1 MKYFGFKENVGYG
14 FYDENFDG
22 AIQLSDDEW
31 QELFSDQSNGKD
43 IVMFGGVVSASEPNL
58 YYLDSNGIYQKY
70 SSEELQELAEINQ
83 VVTTTNT
90 ALNFLNDTDWKV
102 TRHRDQQAQGIETS
116 LTEEEYQQLLVDR
129 QNARDS
135 VIRGEKYG
143 NLAENLSALDSRF

>member
-1 MKYFGFKENVGYG
+1 MKYFGFKENIGYG
-14 FYDENFDG
+14 FYDENFNG
-22 AIQLSDDEW
+22 AIQLSDEEW
-31 QELFSDQSNGKD
+31 QTLLTEQSAGKD
-43 IVMFGGVVSASEPNL
+43 IVMFGGEVFASEPNL
-58 YYLDSNGIYQKY
+58 YYLDSNGVYQKY

-143 NLAENLSALDSRF
+143 NLE

>member
-1 MKYFGFKENVGYG
+1 MKYFGFKENIGYG

-22 AIQLSDDEW
+22 AVQLSDVEW
-31 QELFSDQSNGKD
+31 QELLEEQSCGKQ
-43 IVMFGGVVSASEPNL
+43 IVMFNGEVFASEPNL
-58 YYLDSNGIYQKY
+58 YYLDSNGVYQKY

-116 LTEEEYQQLLVDR
+116 LTEKEYQQLLVDR

-143 NLAENLSALDSRF
+143 NLE

>member
-22 AIQLSDDEW
+22 AIQLSDEEW
-31 QELFSDQSNGKD
+31 QTLLTEQSAGKD
-43 IVMFGGVVSASEPNL
+43 IVMFGGEVFASEPNL
-58 YYLDSNGIYQKY
+58 YYLDSNGVYQKY

-143 NLAENLSALDSRF
+143 NLE

>member
-1 MKYFGFKENVGYG
+1 MKYFGFKENIGYG

-22 AIQLSDDEW
+22 AVQLSDEEW
-31 QELFSDQSNGKD
+31 QELLEEQSCGKQ
-43 IVMFGGVVSASEPNL
+43 IVMFNGKVFASEPNL
-58 YYLDSNGIYQKY
+58 YYLDSNGVYQKY

-129 QNARDS
+129 QKARDS

-143 NLAENLSALDSRF
+143 NLE

>member
-14 FYDENFDG
+14 FYDEKFDG

-31 QELFSDQSNGKD
+31 QELLSEQSNGKD
-43 IVMFGGVVSASEPNL
+43 IVMFGGVVFASEPNL
-58 YYLDSNGIYQKY
+58 YYLDTNGIYQKY

-129 QNARDS
+129 QSARDS

-143 NLAENLSALDSRF
+143 NLE

>member
-1 MKYFGFKENVGYG
+1 MKYFGFKENIGYG

-22 AIQLSDDEW
+22 AIQLSDEEW
-31 QELFSDQSNGKD
+31 QTLLTEQSAGKD
-43 IVMFGGVVSASEPNL
+43 IVMFGGEVFASEPNL
-58 YYLDSNGIYQKY
+58 YYLDSNGVYQKY

-129 QNARDS
+129 QKARDS

-143 NLAENLSALDSRF
+143 NLE

>member
-31 QELFSDQSNGKD
+31 QELLSEQSNGKD
-43 IVMFGGVVSASEPNL
+43 IVMFDGVVFASEPNL
-58 YYLDSNGIYQKY
+58 YYLDSNGVYQKY

-143 NLAENLSALDSRF
+143 NLE

>member
-22 AIQLSDDEW
+22 AVQLSDEEW
-31 QELFSDQSNGKD
+31 QKLLEEQSCGKQ
-43 IVMFGGVVSASEPNL
+43 IVMFGGVVFASEPNL

-143 NLAENLSALDSRF
+143 NLE

>member
-1 MKYFGFKENVGYG
+1 MKYFGYKENIGYG
-14 FYDENFDG
+14 FYDENFAG
-22 AIQLSDDEW
+22 AIQLSDEEW
-31 QELFSDQSNGKD
+31 QTLLTEQSAGKD
-43 IVMFGGVVSASEPNL
+43 IVMFGGVVFASEPNL

-143 NLAENLSALDSRF
+143 NLE

>member
-22 AIQLSDDEW
+22 AVQLSDDEW
-31 QELFSDQSNGKD
+31 QKLLSEQSNGKD
-43 IVMFGGVVSASEPNL
+43 IVMFDGVVFASEPNL

-143 NLAENLSALDSRF
+143 NLE

>member
-22 AIQLSDDEW
+22 AIQISDDEW
-31 QELFSDQSNGKD
+31 QELLSEQSNGKD
-43 IVMFGGVVSASEPNL
+43 IVMFDGVVFASEPNL
-58 YYLDSNGIYQKY
+58 YYLDSNGVYQKY

-143 NLAENLSALDSRF
+143 NLE

>member
-1 MKYFGFKENVGYG
+1 MFYFGFKPGTGYG
-14 FYDENFDG
+14 FYEDSFDG
-22 AIQLSDDEW
+22 AIPLSEEEW
-31 QELFSDQSNGKD
+31 QNLLNEQSAGKD
-43 IVMFGGVVSASEPNL
+43 IILFEGKVFASDPN
-58 YYLDSNGIYQKY
+58 IYCIDEISGFYRKRTEDEL
-70 SSEELQELAEINQ
+70 SELNEINS

-143 NLAENLSALDSRF
+143 NLE

>member
-1 MKYFGFKENVGYG
+1 MKYFGFKENIGYG

-22 AIQLSDDEW
+22 AIQLSDEEW
-31 QELFSDQSNGKD
+31 QTLLTEQSAGKD
-43 IVMFGGVVSASEPNL
+43 IVMFGGVVFASEPNL

-70 SSEELQELAEINQ
+70 SSKELQELAEINQ

-143 NLAENLSALDSRF
+143 NLE

>member
-1 MKYFGFKENVGYG
+1 MKYFGFKENIGYG

-22 AIQLSDDEW
+22 AIQLSDEEW
-31 QELFSDQSNGKD
+31 QTLLTEQSAGKD
-43 IVMFGGVVSASEPNL
+43 IVMFGGEVFASEPNL
-58 YYLDSNGIYQKY
+58 YYLDSNGVYQKY

-143 NLAENLSALDSRF
+143 NLE

>member
-1 MKYFGFKENVGYG
+1 MKYFGFKGNVGYG

-31 QELFSDQSNGKD
+31 QELLSEQSNGKD
-43 IVMFGGVVSASEPNL
+43 IVMFGGVVFASEPNL

-143 NLAENLSALDSRF
+143 NLE

>member
-1 MKYFGFKENVGYG
+1 MKYFGFKENIGYG

-22 AIQLSDDEW
+22 AIQLSDEEW
-31 QELFSDQSNGKD
+31 QTLLTEQSAGKD
-43 IVMFGGVVSASEPNL
+43 IVMFGGEVFASEPNL

-70 SSEELQELAEINQ
+70 SSKELQELAEINQ

-143 NLAENLSALDSRF
+143 NLE

>member
-1 MKYFGFKENVGYG
+1 MKYFGFKENIGYG

-22 AIQLSDDEW
+22 AIQLSDEEW
-31 QELFSDQSNGKD
+31 QTLLTEQSAGKD
-43 IVMFGGVVSASEPNL
+43 IVMFGGEVFASEPNL
-58 YYLDSNGIYQKY
+58 YYLDSNGVYQKY

-102 TRHRDQQAQGIETS
+102 TRHRDQQTQGIETS

-143 NLAENLSALDSRF
+143 NLE

>member
-31 QELFSDQSNGKD
+31 QKLLSEQSNGKD
-43 IVMFGGVVSASEPNL
+43 IVMFGGVVFASEPNL

-70 SSEELQELAEINQ
+70 SSEELQELAEINK

-143 NLAENLSALDSRF
+143 NLE

>member
-22 AIQLSDDEW
+22 AVQLSDDEW
-31 QELFSDQSNGKD
+31 QELLTEQSNGKD
-43 IVMFGGVVSASEPNL
+43 IVMFDGVVFASEPNL

-143 NLAENLSALDSRF
+143 NLE

>member
-1 MKYFGFKENVGYG
+1 MKYFGFKENIGYG

-22 AIQLSDDEW
+22 AIQLSDEEW
-31 QELFSDQSNGKD
+31 QELLTEQSNGKD
-43 IVMFGGVVSASEPNL
+43 IVMFDGVVFASEPNL

-143 NLAENLSALDSRF
+143 NLE

>member
-1 MKYFGFKENVGYG
+1 MKYFGFKENIGYG

-22 AIQLSDDEW
+22 AVQLSDDEW
-31 QELFSDQSNGKD
+31 QELLSEQSNGKD
-43 IVMFGGVVSASEPNL
+43 IVMFDGKVFASERNL

-70 SSEELQELAEINQ
+70 SSEELIELEEITS

-102 TRHRDQQAQGIETS
+102 TRHRDQIAQGIQTS
-116 LTEEEYQQLLVDR
+116 LTDDEYQQLLVDR
-129 QNARDS
+129 QTARDS

-143 NLAENLSALDSRF
+143 NLI

>member
-31 QELFSDQSNGKD
+31 QELLSEQSNGKD
-43 IVMFGGVVSASEPNL
+43 IVMFGGVVFASEPNL
-58 YYLDSNGIYQKY
+58 YYLDTNGIYQKY

-83 VVTTTNT
+83 VMTTTNT

-143 NLAENLSALDSRF
+143 NLE

>member
-31 QELFSDQSNGKD
+31 QELLSEQSNGKD
-43 IVMFGGVVSASEPNL
+43 IVMFDGVVFASEPNL

-143 NLAENLSALDSRF
+143 NLE